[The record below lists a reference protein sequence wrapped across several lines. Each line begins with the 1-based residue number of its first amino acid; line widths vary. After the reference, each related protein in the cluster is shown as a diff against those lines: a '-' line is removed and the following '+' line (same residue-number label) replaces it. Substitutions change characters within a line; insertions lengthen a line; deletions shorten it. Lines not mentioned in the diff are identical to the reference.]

1 VFNYGIT
8 WLASTVLVAATV
20 TAQQPPEQLAT
31 IPATWTSVGTAYGTT
46 DSLAVCAT
54 GDGRVL
60 VFATAKQADRIDIF
74 DADTG
79 RFVRSHGCTGSAVG
93 QFRYPNGIV
102 AVRLPR
108 AATPGRNTS
117 DDAAI
122 LVVERDNAR
131 VQAFWADDLSPAGC
145 FGQSELQR
153 PYGGALSTR
162 EDGTYLYVTQAD
174 VPADRAV
181 CVYRLA
187 SAGGA
192 ISGTFV
198 RAFGDSSG
206 RGVLHEAESVLVDDR
221 MERVLLCDEDKR
233 QRNVKVYTIDGTFTG
248 QTFGDGLIA
257 GDPEG
262 LALFEDGAGGFVV
275 VTDQRKDITIWHVF
289 DRRTYEHLGDF
300 TGIPPIANTDG
311 ICLYPQAFGQFSY
324 GALFAVNNDADI
336 HAYSL
341 ANVTR
346 AVAAMRAVQQSER
359 APEAPD
365 S

>member
-1 VFNYGIT
+1 MLKRAT
-8 WLASTVLVAATV
+8 AWLAWTVLVAATV
-20 TAQQPPEQLAT
+20 DAQQPRERLAT
-31 IPATWTSVGTAYGTT
+31 VSAAWTSSGTSYGTT
-46 DSLAVCAT
+46 DSLAACAL

-74 DADTG
+74 DAHTG

-102 AVRLPR
+102 AARLPR

-122 LVVERDNAR
+122 LVVERDSAR

-145 FGQSELQR
+145 FGQAELQR
-153 PYGGALSTR
+153 PYGGALSIR

-181 CVYRLA
+181 CIYRLTT
-187 SAGGA
+187 AGGE
-192 ISGTFV
+192 ISATFV

-233 QRNVKVYTIDGTFTG
+233 QRNVKVYTTDGTFTG
-248 QTFGDGLIA
+248 QTFGDGLVA

-275 VTDQRKDITIWHVF
+275 VTDQRKDLTIWHVF

-300 TGIPPIANTDG
+300 TGTPPIANTDG
-311 ICLYPQAFGQFSY
+311 ICLYAQAFGEFAY

-341 ANVTR
+341 ADVTR
-346 AVAAMRAVQQSER
+346 AVAAMRASQESER
-359 APEAPD
+359 APETPD